1 MEVIVLVRVYLC
13 KDIRGL
19 HYFSIEEP
27 EEDSGVEIVH
37 ILENVSG
44 EVFAIL
50 DRMVEVTPSSKLP
63 KRW

>member
-13 KDIRGL
+13 KDIAGR
-19 HYFSIEEP
+19 HFFSVEEP
-27 EEDSGVEIVH
+27 AEDSNTEIIH
-37 ILENVSG
+37 ILENVPG
-44 EVFAIL
+44 EVFAVL